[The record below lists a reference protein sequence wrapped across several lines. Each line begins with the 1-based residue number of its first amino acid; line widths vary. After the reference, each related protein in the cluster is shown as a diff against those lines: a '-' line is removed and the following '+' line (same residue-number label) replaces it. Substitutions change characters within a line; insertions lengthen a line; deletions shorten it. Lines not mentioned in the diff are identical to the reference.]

1 MKARGAGQYLPH
13 HVTSPTH
20 YLFIPTNRMG
30 KPGQFDKLTI
40 ASLLGAFASFLA
52 TRRLFLQ
59 RSLLLVKAA
68 LTLHRYLAVTP
79 FAQGGGSTRSC
90 AIGIQSRIP
99 SGWHFE
105 TASPFGIGR
114 SLRRLIWAQHNAQTP
129 VAAISLLRN
138 RRGGHHYRPEVW
150 SHWSNTLRTLANCGL
165 CRRYDALL
173 MKLSA
178 GPSLARKAE
187 KPLRSKEPFARSV
200 LK

>member
-1 MKARGAGQYLPH
+1 
-13 HVTSPTH
+13 
-20 YLFIPTNRMG
+20 MG

-40 ASLLGAFASFLA
+40 ASLLGVFASFLA

-114 SLRRLIWAQHNAQTP
+114 SLVSCACGTKRQHERHQD
-129 VAAISLLRN
+129 S
-138 RRGGHHYRPEVW
+138 
-150 SHWSNTLRTLANCGL
+150 
-165 CRRYDALL
+165 RYH
-173 MKLSA
+173 SRY
-178 GPSLARKAE
+178 G
-187 KPLRSKEPFARSV
+187 
-200 LK
+200 

>member
-1 MKARGAGQYLPH
+1 MAATSKPADAYAGSAMKARGAGQYLPH
-13 HVTSPTH
+13 
-20 YLFIPTNRMG
+20 
-30 KPGQFDKLTI
+30 
-40 ASLLGAFASFLA
+40 
-52 TRRLFLQ
+52 RRLFLQ

-114 SLRRLIWAQHNAQTP
+114 SLRRLIWAQHNAQTL

-138 RRGGHHYRPEVW
+138 RRGGYHYRPEVW
-150 SHWSNTLRTLANCGL
+150 SHCCRAFDTAPPVPSSGNVNTALDRIEIPQDVVERVSELLSPGSSLTISDYGL
-165 CRRYDALL
+165 SRETGNDTDFIVV
-173 MKLSA
+173 M
-178 GPSLARKAE
+178 P
-187 KPLRSKEPFARSV
+187 
-200 LK
+200 